1 MNSMRYREEAI
12 ECVKDHVLQ
21 IHKQIYAK
29 YEGDFD
35 RIYTEGYNSKS
46 YTGRVIESGKV
57 YELSYLESQG
67 KQPLYFQN
75 NKAYIRVRTTNI
87 RKYMMRIIITI
98 ALFVATLVSAQGV
111 EAQNGYISQQDS
123 LLQDYDYFFS
133 QLEQI
138 HPDPYSA
145 FDGKDGFDKAVKQL
159 RNELANRDS
168 LTLNEMQVEVTKL
181 ISALHDGHTY
191 IGYDKA
197 PKKVEDQWVPLKF
210 KVIPKGIIVNG
221 YTPELESLKGAML
234 CQVEGEPLESVLD
247 RLDKLVVSENR
258 YGLMGNA
265 CRNIGNTNTLRQL
278 FPTFNKEQ
286 VSMKFRMANGKDTLV
301 SLPFY
306 PNGPFWENIVWTS
319 TDERFPH
326 KNFEYRFIDD
336 SKQTMV
342 MCINSIVSAD
352 IPNLENY
359 GLKSDVIVA
368 DVFAKMLREMK
379 AANSTRLIIDLRG
392 NGGGWTMIMYAALYE
407 LYGKRFMDTDLGM
420 NFATKVS
427 DGWLKKNNT
436 TLEQLNQY
444 GGTSLKMGDFI
455 ERSSS
460 ISSFDWFMCAD
471 KSILEAQ
478 DGEPIYTPKEI
489 YVVTDV
495 QTFSSAFHTAYML
508 WKMGA
513 KVVGVTS
520 GQAPNTFM
528 EVTRFKLP
536 NTGLECSASNSLQ
549 SCFPTDHPMAKA
561 FTPDIQLSYDDYRQ
575 FDFSKDAELLFIE
588 KLNYNENRKK

>member
-1 MNSMRYREEAI
+1 MRTI
-12 ECVKDHVLQ
+12 V
-21 IHKQIYAK
+21 
-29 YEGDFD
+29 
-35 RIYTEGYNSKS
+35 
-46 YTGRVIESGKV
+46 
-57 YELSYLESQG
+57 
-67 KQPLYFQN
+67 
-75 NKAYIRVRTTNI
+75 
-87 RKYMMRIIITI
+87 TI

>member
-1 MNSMRYREEAI
+1 MLSKENALLKKAYEASDI
-12 ECVKDHVLQ
+12 HEACHILSRFYSIRDKRLKTVKDRLGLDIIEFYPIIETVEGSARYIEYRLAREQ
-21 IHKQIYAK
+21 GITDTDWMTNLDSNSYYYASGLYLMLIMDKFGIPYKDELFLK
-29 YEGDFD
+29 YFTL
-35 RIYTEGYNSKS
+35 TELFQDISK
-46 YTGRVIESGKV
+46 
-57 YELSYLESQG
+57 
-67 KQPLYFQN
+67 
-75 NKAYIRVRTTNI
+75 
-87 RKYMMRIIITI
+87 
-98 ALFVATLVSAQGV
+98 
-111 EAQNGYISQQDS
+111 QDS

-145 FDGKDGFDKAVKQL
+145 YGGKDGFDKAVKQL
-159 RNELANRDS
+159 RDELANRDS

-210 KVIPKGIIVNG
+210 KVIPDGIIVNG

-234 CQVEGEPLESVLD
+234 REVEGEPIESVLD
-247 RLDKLVVSENR
+247 CLDKLVVSENR
-258 YGLMGNA
+258 YGLMGKA
-265 CRNIGNTNTLRQL
+265 CRNIGNNNTLRQL

-379 AANSTRLIIDLRG
+379 AANSPRLIIDLRG

-407 LYGKRFMDTDLGM
+407 LYGKRIMDTDLGM
-420 NFATKVS
+420 HFATKVS
-427 DGWLKKNNT
+427 DGWLKKNNL
-436 TLEQLNQY
+436 TLEQLNQDR
-444 GGTSLKMGDFI
+444 GTLLKMGDFI
-455 ERSSS
+455 ERPSN

-471 KSILEAQ
+471 MSILEAQ
-478 DGEPIYTPKEI
+478 DGEPIYTPEEI

-549 SCFPTDHPMAKA
+549 SCFPTDHPMAKT
-561 FTPDIQLSYDDYRQ
+561 FTPDIQLSYDDYHQ
-575 FDFSKDAELLFIE
+575 FDFSKDAELLYIE
-588 KLNYNENRKK
+588 KQ